1 MTDSFAKTFET
12 LHRQSFRMTINKVWN
27 TIKEGHSVELNQE
40 DQKLYLILR
49 DHQEYQEYF
58 ENEDLLDGSE
68 CPTSEGFNPFL
79 HISLH
84 QMTEEQLASETPVE
98 AALLCESIEKMGH
111 SRHMAIHVIIMILIH
126 MIFDAYKKNKPFD
139 NERYQRLLVK
149 CRKVKPSE
157 MQDVVEREFSSN

>member
-1 MTDSFAKTFET
+1 VTDRFAKTIET
-12 LHRQSFRMTINKVWN
+12 LNRQSFRRTINKVWN

-40 DQKLYLILR
+40 EEKLYHILLE
-49 DHQEYQEYF
+49 HQEYQEYF

-68 CPTSEGFNPFL
+68 CPASEGFNPFL

-84 QMTEEQLASETPVE
+84 QMAEEQLASETPIE

-126 MIFDAYKKNKPFD
+126 MIFDAFKNNKPFD
-139 NERYQRLLVK
+139 NERYRRLLVK

-157 MQDVVEREFSSN
+157 MQNVVEREFSSN

>member
-12 LHRQSFRMTINKVWN
+12 LHRQIFRKTINKVWN
-27 TIKEGHSVELNQE
+27 TIKEGHSVDLNEE
-40 DQKLYLILR
+40 DQRLYLTLLE
-49 DHQEYQEYF
+49 HQEYQQYF

-68 CPTSEGFNPFL
+68 CPESVGFNPFL

-84 QMTEEQLASETPVE
+84 QMVEEQLASETPVE
-98 AALLCESIEKMGH
+98 AALLCESIEKNGL
-111 SRHMAIHVIIMILIH
+111 SRHDAIHVIIMILIH
-126 MIFDAYKKNKPFD
+126 MIFDAFKNNKLFD

-157 MQDVVEREFSSN
+157 MQVVVEREFSSN